1 MSTIKEVAF
10 EDVAPPVHHDQGTA
24 PGEGERMFKKYV
36 DATIRYEASDL
47 IVKVDLPPRIRVR
60 GALKSLQTDLCTP
73 PLMFQMAKDL
83 LDDRQY
89 EHFLHHGQIDFAYDY
104 DDDNRFRINLFMAR
118 GKPSLAARLIT
129 SNIKRFDDLYL
140 PEALGEISLSAQ
152 GLILFAGVTGSG
164 KSTSIASML
173 QYINERKRV
182 HIVTI
187 EDPIEYI
194 FKDDKA
200 TINQREVGID
210 CLNFNEAL
218 RALVR
223 ENPDVV
229 LVGEMRD
236 HETFE
241 AAIRAAETGHLVFG
255 TIHASS
261 AWQTFGR
268 IYDLFPEGDRE
279 QIRKLLAYNLRSIVY
294 QKLLPTLHEEIPRIP
309 AIEILLNTPIVQK
322 YILEGREGELLDII
336 TQEPRGGHDRL
347 HQLACGAGRGRIHSP
362 PGGLGGDAQA
372 RRAEDAPQGHQLT
385 SRRAPSCEVRSFW
398 RRSAAAIWWAGGWPS
413 SCSCRSCPGHGSS
426 RPSSTR
432 TLATSTSTTGC
443 GTASTWQPGWPRSWR
458 CCSFPCRGSESRWA

>member
-1 MSTIKEVAF
+1 VTTIPHEAVDFA
-10 EDVAPPVHHDQGTA
+10 DPVHHDQGTA
-24 PGEGERMFKKYV
+24 PGEGKRMFEKYLE
-36 DATIRYEASDL
+36 ATIRYEASDL

-60 GALKSLQTDLCTP
+60 GALKNLQTDICTP
-73 PLMFQMAKDL
+73 PLMFQMAKDV
-83 LDDRQY
+83 LDDHQY
-89 EHFLHHGQIDFAYDY
+89 KHFHHHGQIDFAYDF
-104 DDDNRFRINLFMAR
+104 DDDNRFRVNLFMAR

-129 SNIKRFDDLYL
+129 SNIKRFNELYL
-140 PEALGEISLSAQ
+140 PEILGDVAMSAQ

-164 KSTSIASML
+164 KSTSIAAML
-173 QYINERKRV
+173 QYVNERKRV

-268 IYDLFPEGDRE
+268 IYDLFPEAERD
-279 QIRKLLAYNLRSIVY
+279 QLRKLLAYNLRAIVY
-294 QKLLPTLHEEIPRIP
+294 QKLLPTLKKEIHRLP
-309 AIEILLNTPIVQK
+309 AMEILLNTPIVQK
-322 YILEGREGELLDII
+322 YILEAREGDLLEVIRKSREEGMVDFTSSLVELV
-336 TQEPRGGHDRL
+336 E
-347 HQLACGAGRGRIHSP
+347 AEYIHSRVA
-362 PGGLGGDAQA
+362 L
-372 RRAEDAPQGHQLT
+372 E
-385 SRRAPSCEVRSFW
+385 
-398 RRSAAAIWWAGGWPS
+398 
-413 SCSCRSCPGHGSS
+413 
-426 RPSSTR
+426 
-432 TLATSTSTTGC
+432 ATPKPEELKMRLKGIS
-443 GTASTWQPGWPRSWR
+443 
-458 CCSFPCRGSESRWA
+458 

>member
-1 MSTIKEVAF
+1 LATVTDETATEF
-10 EDVAPPVHHDQGTA
+10 ADPVHHDAGTA
-24 PGEGERMFKKYV
+24 SGEGERVLRKYLE
-36 DATIRYEASDL
+36 ATIRYEASDL

-60 GALKSLQTDLCTP
+60 GSLKSLQTEICTSD
-73 PLMFQMAKDL
+73 LMFQVAKDV
-83 LDDRQY
+83 LDAGQY
-89 EHFLHHGQIDFAYDY
+89 KHFRHHGQIDFAYEY
-104 DDDNRFRINLFMAR
+104 DEDNRFRVNLFMAR

-129 SNIKRFDDLYL
+129 SNIKTFESLYL
-140 PEALGEISLSAQ
+140 PQILGDISMSAQ

-173 QYINERKRV
+173 QYVNERKRV

-194 FKDDKA
+194 FKDAKA

-261 AWQTFGR
+261 SWQTFGR
-268 IYDLFPEGDRE
+268 IYDLFPEAERD
-279 QIRKLLAYNLRSIVY
+279 QIRKLLGYNLRAIVY
-294 QKLLPTLHEEIPRIP
+294 QKLLPTLHEDIARIP
-309 AIEILLNTPIVQK
+309 AIEILINTPGVQK
-322 YILEGREGELLDII
+322 YILEAREGELLDII
-336 TQEPRGGHDRL
+336 KRSREEGMVDFTSALVELVETEYIHTKVALEATPKPEELKMRL
-347 HQLACGAGRGRIHSP
+347 KGIN
-362 PGGLGGDAQA
+362 
-372 RRAEDAPQGHQLT
+372 
-385 SRRAPSCEVRSFW
+385 
-398 RRSAAAIWWAGGWPS
+398 
-413 SCSCRSCPGHGSS
+413 
-426 RPSSTR
+426 
-432 TLATSTSTTGC
+432 
-443 GTASTWQPGWPRSWR
+443 
-458 CCSFPCRGSESRWA
+458 

>member
-1 MSTIKEVAF
+1 MA
-10 EDVAPPVHHDQGTA
+10 DPVHHDRGTT
-24 PGEGERMFKKYV
+24 PGDGERTLRKYL
-36 DATIRYEASDL
+36 DACIRHEASDL
-47 IVKVDLPPRIRVR
+47 IIKVNLPPRIRVR
-60 GALKSLQTDLCTP
+60 NVLRDLQTDICSED
-73 PLMFQMAKDL
+73 LMFQVAKDV
-83 LDDRQY
+83 LDTRQY
-89 EHFLHHGQIDFAYDY
+89 EHFHRHGSMDFAYDY
-104 DDDNRFRINLFMAR
+104 DEDNRFRVNIFMAR

-129 SNIKRFDDLYL
+129 SKIKRFEDLHL
-140 PEALGEISLSAQ
+140 PDTLGQIALSAQ

-210 CLNFNEAL
+210 CVNFNEAL

-236 HETFE
+236 YETFE

-268 IYDLFPEGDRE
+268 IYDLFPEGERE
-279 QIRKLLAYNLRSIVY
+279 QLRKLLAYNLRAIIY
-294 QKLLPTLHEEIPRIP
+294 QKLLPTLVPEIHRIP
-309 AIEILLNTPIVQK
+309 ALEILLNTPIVQK
-322 YILEGREGELLDII
+322 YILEAREGELLEVIKRARPEGMCDFTSALVELVEKEYIHHR
-336 TQEPRGGHDRL
+336 TALEATPKPEELKMRL
-347 HQLACGAGRGRIHSP
+347 KGIS
-362 PGGLGGDAQA
+362 
-372 RRAEDAPQGHQLT
+372 
-385 SRRAPSCEVRSFW
+385 
-398 RRSAAAIWWAGGWPS
+398 
-413 SCSCRSCPGHGSS
+413 
-426 RPSSTR
+426 
-432 TLATSTSTTGC
+432 
-443 GTASTWQPGWPRSWR
+443 
-458 CCSFPCRGSESRWA
+458 